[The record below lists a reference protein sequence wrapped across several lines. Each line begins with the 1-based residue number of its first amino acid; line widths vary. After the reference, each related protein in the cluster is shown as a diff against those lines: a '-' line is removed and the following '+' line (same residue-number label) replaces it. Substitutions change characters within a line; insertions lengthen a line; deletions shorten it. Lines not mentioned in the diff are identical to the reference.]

1 MKAIKLAS
9 TLLLSSFIL
18 LLAAC
23 SKNKNDLL
31 TPNKPNI
38 STIVNAKNNLSPHLG
53 VDKKLKVLGIIAYDL
68 PAYSLA
74 GEKFSDYAQFVLL
87 DTTTFTKIYISDLA
101 FIGASSFTA
110 APIAIWNM
118 STDSV
123 SIYSNKGY
131 NFYLESDD
139 KTMANE
145 NFSIADMPWA
155 PAGTE
160 IVFIDKPVS
169 TPKGLFN
176 IKIAI
181 VVKLVF

>member
-1 MKAIKLAS
+1 MKAIKFAS
-9 TLLLSSFIL
+9 PLLLSNFII

-23 SKNKNDLL
+23 TKSKNDLFI
-31 TPNKPNI
+31 PNKSNI
-38 STIVNAKNNLSPHLG
+38 NNIVNAKTNLSPYFG
-53 VDKKLKVLGIIAYDL
+53 VGKKLKVLGVIAYDL
-68 PAYSLA
+68 PAYSLT

-123 SIYSNKGY
+123 NIYSNKGY

-145 NFSIADMPWA
+145 NFSIADMPWT

-181 VVKLVF
+181 VVKLAS